1 MNNEGV
7 IELSILNEQLQ
18 RETEAHKQVQAN
30 MQQLYESQRKIRQEL
45 EGEIDQSMEFIRL
58 LVHELKTPITSM
70 MAATE
75 LLVDKLPEGPLP
87 SLARVLGRGAASLDS
102 RIDELI
108 DLAKSEV
115 GMLRLNRKTVD
126 PLALVQRAC
135 EDTAPAVWKRGQSL
149 TLNAPPLLPMI
160 YADEE
165 RLRQVILNL
174 LQNSSKFTPD
184 GGQIVLRARGSENNL
199 LVEIVDTGPGIADEE
214 QHRLFEPYYRLESN
228 GKRVSGLGLGLA
240 LCRILVEMHGG
251 QIWVKR
257 RSGIG
262 STFGFSVP
270 VEAPV

>member
-1 MNNEGV
+1 
-7 IELSILNEQLQ
+7 
-18 RETEAHKQVQAN
+18 
-30 MQQLYESQRKIRQEL
+30 
-45 EGEIDQSMEFIRL
+45 
-58 LVHELKTPITSM
+58 
-70 MAATE
+70 
-75 LLVDKLPEGPLP
+75 
-87 SLARVLGRGAASLDS
+87 
-102 RIDELI
+102 
-108 DLAKSEV
+108 
-115 GMLRLNRKTVD
+115 
-126 PLALVQRAC
+126 
-135 EDTAPAVWKRGQSL
+135 
-149 TLNAPPLLPMI
+149 
-160 YADEE
+160 
-165 RLRQVILNL
+165 QVILNL

-214 QHRLFEPYYRLESN
+214 QHRLEPYYRLESN